1 MAKTIA
7 TVSGVALAPGV
18 SRNGRLYTR
27 EAIAKAIVRA
37 QGRLADGETVDLTYR
52 DEPMT
57 QLTHHA
63 AEDDSSRI
71 VGRITSLSLGED
83 GKAHYSAAIADT
95 PHGHT
100 IANLLDTS
108 DGQPPFLKGVS
119 IRGAWLGKVRRIKG
133 PDGSAV
139 ETADDLELDGLDYT
153 RKPGVPGAGVE
164 TFAWARDGANET
176 TERVLITE
184 SAEACVTTLTEET
197 APVSEVMPADVREAT
212 RELLPLERPHL
223 LANGLCET
231 CTEIGEAA
239 TVALSKRSAGLQGK
253 SGTTYADPGYQP
265 DKKQRY
271 ELDTKAHVR
280 AAWSFIS
287 QASNAKLYTP
297 AQLKRI
303 KGRIKAAA
311 GKFGITIAT
320 EGWTIDPALQLT
332 EAVTE
337 FYGGDP
343 ETAGSYTLTA
353 SNGPTTVTVCSY
365 GLDPADLA
373 VILQKAC
380 DGAGSALAS
389 LDPDMDGD
397 IDVPGADAEDTD
409 GDMNGDGIDDL
420 ATRLAAAFKGES
432 GEDPKTVL
440 AEAFANPPAA
450 EAAPAEP
457 PAPDAGPHTETEDP
471 AMGETTTQE
480 AVVQAP
486 AAAPAVSVPEDL
498 VARYQ
503 KKLAKK
509 EAKKRLAAAKPAESA
524 PAAPVAETTT
534 ETADE
539 RIARLVEEKVTAKLA
554 ETAVTETEDQRIERL
569 VSERLVAEKQGAVA
583 GGGGP
588 GRKGLVTEHTAARTG
603 GEIPEGYPM
612 KDGVMK
618 PMEQW
623 TEDERRVA
631 GAVLQQHVLG
641 DRAVY

>member
-1 MAKTIA
+1 MARIIA
-7 TVSGVALAPGV
+7 TAGGIALKPGI
-18 SRNGRLYTR
+18 SRNRRLYT
-27 EAIAKAIVRA
+27 APMIARAVVRA
-37 QGRLADGETVDLTYR
+37 QERVKAGR
-52 DEPMT
+52 PMS
-57 QLTHHA
+57 QLTFHGAGDNSREIA
-63 AEDDSSRI
+63 ASLTGWSLDENGNARWSSAFTDTQAGHDI
-71 VGRITSLSLGED
+71 ASLV
-83 GKAHYSAAIADT
+83 
-95 PHGHT
+95 
-100 IANLLDTS
+100 DTS
-108 DGQPPFLKGVS
+108 DGQDPHLRNVS
-119 IRGAWLGKVRRIKG
+119 IRGYWLGTVRKVRG
-133 PDGSAV
+133 SDGQPV
-139 ETADDLELDGLDYT
+139 ETADDIELEGLDFT
-153 RKPGVPGAGVE
+153 KDPGVDGAEVD
-164 TFAWARDGANET
+164 TFAWADRSGRTET
-176 TERVLITE
+176 TERVFITE
-184 SAEACVTTLTEET
+184 SVEESRVTITEDAAPDAARPPLSEALLEALAPGHVLDDGACVTC
-197 APVSEVMPADVREAT
+197 AA
-212 RELLPLERPHL
+212 
-223 LANGLCET
+223 
-231 CTEIGEAA
+231 EAA
-239 TVALSKRSAGLQGK
+239 MPMSKRG
-253 SGTTYADPGYQP
+253 SGTQGSGGPFADPGYQA

-271 ELDTKAHVR
+271 QLDTKAHAK
-280 AAWSFIS
+280 AAWAYVS
-287 QASNAKLYTP
+287 QAGNARAYSP